1 MIPNLTCVKEIS
13 LSIRYDGYKDTEG
26 EMKMKK
32 TYQLD
37 TLTCPSC
44 VVKIETTLK
53 RMEGI
58 GSAEVMFNSSKVKV
72 DFDDAKLSPS
82 KIKSTITNLGYDVL
96 SEK

>member
-1 MIPNLTCVKEIS
+1 LTCVKEIS
-13 LSIRYDGYKDTEG
+13 LSIRYDEYKDTEG

-58 GSAEVMFNSSKVKV
+58 GSAEVMFNSSRVKV
-72 DFDDAKLSPS
+72 DFDDAVLAPS